1 MNTKKLSK
9 NNFRLRS
16 FLKSWLPT
24 FFWILLVCYLSL
36 ADSGLPEI
44 KFRFILESDKIA
56 HIGIYFVLTVLL
68 TRSWSNVFSTKGLRF
83 LLIFSSVQVISFSII
98 LEVLQKLITTTRQ
111 FDLKD
116 IYANITGVIVG
127 VIIFILFKRFFLRSK
142 SDFNA

>member
-68 TRSWSNVFSTKGLRF
+68 TRSWSNVILKKGLKY
-83 LLIFSSVQVISFSII
+83 LLILSAFQVICFGII
-98 LEVLQKLITTTRQ
+98 MEVLQKLITTTRQ
-111 FDLKD
+111 FDVRD
-116 IYANITGVIVG
+116 IYANIAGTVIG
-127 VIIFILFKRFFLRSK
+127 AIFYLLFHKFFSQTS
-142 SDFNA
+142 SDN